1 MTNFSNTVVCAHEL
15 PLLCCYSRFLL
26 KAWRGLREEE
36 VSKASGI
43 DGCIFVHANGF
54 IGGNKTREGALQM
67 AIKSIEAGPQP
78 DDGKP

>member
-1 MTNFSNTVVCAHEL
+1 
-15 PLLCCYSRFLL
+15 L